1 MYPRSATWPSVG
13 RVSDS
18 AAGLT
23 ARLPCGS
30 LDGDMGSLIERNKVI
45 AKRKGTVAAA
55 ATTGSLAVM
64 VLINPILGVLG
75 LAGSAFLGYDWFKF
89 RAKNGMR
96 F

>member
-1 MYPRSATWPSVG
+1 
-13 RVSDS
+13 
-18 AAGLT
+18 
-23 ARLPCGS
+23 
-30 LDGDMGSLIERNKVI
+30 MGSLIERNKVI